1 MAISVCFVIGI
12 IERKMQKFI
21 VRGFLHVSE
30 TGCGDIVSGFRLLAV

>member
-1 MAISVCFVIGI
+1 
-12 IERKMQKFI
+12 MQKFI